1 MASTSACGLLV
12 PLHDDEIPDEFS
24 AAAETRL
31 YFLLLL
37 FFSPTAAQPS
47 AQRAEQVKI
56 LPAPGEF

>member
-37 FFSPTAAQPS
+37 LFFLP
-47 AQRAEQVKI
+47 QRRSQVRSG
-56 LPAPGEF
+56 LSR